1 MTAKTGGVKLVING
15 FLIQYKC
22 YLLFVLYPETDY
34 YVLFL
39 LNVNNSGDTMWHNLP
54 TLTEENTLLFL

>member
-22 YLLFVLYPETDY
+22 FGIFVLYPEMDY

-39 LNVNNSGDTMWHNLP
+39 LNVNNSGDT
-54 TLTEENTLLFL
+54 T